1 MKPSISNKQSYI
13 SVLDSLDRIMKQHN
27 PSLVLLPPLSHAP
40 AANGGS
46 VLHAPAANGG
56 SVLHAPA
63 DNGGSVLH
71 APADNGGSVSHTP
84 AANGGAV
91 SHAPGTYLRVSNI
104 PVEVS
109 EGGLK
114 EHMRLFPGCNVDT
127 LKRRLMMGKIS
138 PHLQEFQV
146 CFVDDSSAK
155 ACASA
160 FNGRPFLDSRSECGH
175 VDVKVTTI

>member
-40 AANGGS
+40 AA
-46 VLHAPAANGG
+46 
-56 SVLHAPA
+56 
-63 DNGGSVLH
+63 NGGSVLH